1 MGIPNSE
8 FTIPNSRYSESRDSE
23 YRVVGLTVCQL
34 AHILMTNGRRC
45 DLPSTPNVKNERVSD
60 AAVDYSGALATD
72 TPGQHAYVS
81 LLGLRSYDTA
91 GLVKRLQE
99 GLSYAAFERLKRKLK
114 VSSRELANAAL
125 ITQRTLA
132 RRKRTGRMQPDES
145 DRLVRLARVFFRA
158 IELYVGNV
166 ETARAWMM
174 RPNRALGG
182 VSPFE
187 MARTEVGAREVEK
200 LIHQIEHGVII

>member
-1 MGIPNSE
+1 M
-8 FTIPNSRYSESRDSE
+8 
-23 YRVVGLTVCQL
+23 
-34 AHILMTNGRRC
+34 
-45 DLPSTPNVKNERVSD
+45 PSTPNVKSERVSE

-91 GLVKRLQE
+91 GLVKRLRE

-114 VSSRELANAAL
+114 VSSHELADATL

-132 RRKRTGRMQPDES
+132 RRKKAGRMQPDES
-145 DRLVRLARVFFRA
+145 DRLVRMARVFSRAIGLYGGNEDLARV
-158 IELYVGNV
+158 
-166 ETARAWMM
+166 WMM
-174 RPNRALGG
+174 RPRQALGG
-182 VSPFE
+182 PSPFE

-200 LIHQIEHGVII
+200 LIHQIEHGVVI